1 MAIPGKE
8 IHRCKDKLGP
18 IYVYED
24 ELRRYLAFDAKL
36 KQSCVH
42 KQRPHELLYDYTKA
56 MALALAFTPEVNQC
70 FIGGLGGGSLA
81 HFLLKYYPEANI
93 TALEYR
99 AQVVKLARDFFYLPD
114 SPQLDIHETD
124 LKNYLGGKST
134 RNFDVMMLD
143 LYTAEGMHEQQ
154 KNIKLYKRC
163 FKRLSAQGVLVINLP
178 SKDLASGRQILKE
191 LEHISGQACYQ
202 VTFAGGNLMAYAFK
216 GEKRVLN
223 TGRLNRRISDLSS
236 RTGIS
241 FGKIAEQL
249 K

>member
-42 KQRPHELLYDYTKA
+42 KQRPHELLYEYTKA
-56 MALALAFTPEVNQC
+56 MALALAFTPVVKRC

-81 HFLLKYYPEANI
+81 HFLLKYYPEVNV

-99 AQVVKLARDFFYLPD
+99 AQVVKLAREYFYLPR
-114 SPQLDIHETD
+114 SSHLDIHETD
-124 LKNYLGGKST
+124 LKSYLGSKSADS
-134 RNFDVMMLD
+134 FDVMMLD
-143 LYTAEGMHEQQ
+143 LYTADGMHEQQ
-154 KNIKLYKRC
+154 KNVKLYKRC
-163 FKRLSAQGVLVINLP
+163 FKRLSPQGVLVINLP
-178 SKDLASGRQILKE
+178 SKNLVGSREILKE
-191 LEHISGQACYQ
+191 LEHISGQSCFQ
-202 VTFAGGNLMAYAFK
+202 VTFTGGNLMAYAFK

-223 TGRLNRRISDLSS
+223 TGALNNRVGELSS
-236 RTGIS
+236 RTGIN